1 MLKIVMAMA
10 LVLPQAAFAA
20 QNQSLW
26 PSAVETAQSGGVN
39 SRTGRPYQRENQP
52 DRRTRYYCQ
61 LDNGGGCPQS
71 AGRVGERCRCSNQT
85 GGGRL
90 VAY

>member
-1 MLKIVMAMA
+1 MLKIVLALV
-10 LVLPQAAFAA
+10 LVLPQAAFSAE
-20 QNQSLW
+20 NQSRW
-26 PSAVETAQSGGVN
+26 PGAMELAQSGDVIIRSGQQGSTQ
-39 SRTGRPYQRENQP
+39 SRE
-52 DRRTRYYCQ
+52 RRTRYYCQ

-90 VAY
+90 IAY